1 MEKNAQ
7 KIFIL
12 LLIFGLYHF
21 AFSQSDESY
30 SIKCQQETDGITC
43 TTNDKP
49 IPPKPQPA
57 PPKPQPQ
64 LDPPKPQP
72 QPTPPKPHPQPAPP
86 KSQPNIIT
94 NPHAMKIKK
103 YPYSFAAGTGLGNP
117 LINLLISVPYVDID
131 LGYGSFLYFNSTN
144 FKPYNLIAIDLIFR
158 QQIGGSFIVG
168 GGFGIG
174 ADWSQANLTS
184 PGSKQPAPYDRIAI
198 VTRLPLSIEYKII
211 KNLSLGFKIYPTL
224 GPTIFLTKPK
234 IVFEGMRFKFFSI
247 GFIKVL
253 I

>member
-21 AFSQSDESY
+21 AFSQSNETY
-30 SIKCQQETDGITC
+30 SIKCQQEDDGITC

-64 LDPPKPQP
+64 PTPPKPQP
-72 QPTPPKPHPQPAPP
+72 QPTPP

-103 YPYSFAAGTGLGNP
+103 HPYSFAAGTGIGNP

-158 QQIGGSFIVG
+158 QQIGKSFIIG

-198 VTRLPLSIEYKII
+198 VTRLPLLIEYKII